1 MKPYFIYARELDQ
14 GLIGINL
21 SQVATIN
28 RGTVKSSGEEI
39 TIIKMATGKELIV
52 KLNFEEFRSAI
63 AEILK

>member
-21 SQVATIN
+21 SQVSTIN
-28 RGTVKSSGEEI
+28 KGSVKSSGEEV

-52 KLNFEEFRSAI
+52 KLNFEEFRSAV
-63 AEILK
+63 ADILK